1 MSFNTAFKLSTA
13 FSGVTLVA
21 FSSIH
26 GATARLAASS
36 DNLREKSIKTSSTI
50 SFTKVKGDECNK
62 FETDI
67 TSNKGEVIENN
78 VDVGI
83 LACGGDLIC
92 LEDESSSTGARC
104 VDSKEVSFKPIWLQ
118 RDHHASVPGVGCWLV
133 GESVDRSIGRSVG
146 RLASLVTAAA
156 VDLLSLVTA
165 AAAAAAAAA
174 ALCGKAGVRHLVV
187 DGLVAHLLP

>member
-13 FSGVTLVA
+13 LSGVTLIA

-26 GATARLAASS
+26 GATARLAASW
-36 DNLREKSIKTSSTI
+36 DIIREKSSTI

-104 VDSKEVSFKPIWLQ
+104 VDSKEV
-118 RDHHASVPGVGCWLV
+118 LV
-133 GESVDRSIGRSVG
+133 KSACLPDGAWD
-146 RLASLVTAAA
+146 
-156 VDLLSLVTA
+156 
-165 AAAAAAAAA
+165 
-174 ALCGKAGVRHLVV
+174 CGFDFDCCSGHCTEAIVWCFI
-187 DGLVAHLLP
+187 PT

>member
-36 DNLREKSIKTSSTI
+36 DIIREKSIKKSSTI
-50 SFTKVKGDECNK
+50 SFTKVKGDECVK
-62 FETDI
+62 FDTDI
-67 TSNKGEVIENN
+67 NNKEVIEN

-104 VDSKEVSFKPIWLQ
+104 VDSKEVLVKLPCLP
-118 RDHHASVPGVGCWLV
+118 DYTTGC
-133 GESVDRSIGRSVG
+133 
-146 RLASLVTAAA
+146 A
-156 VDLLSLVTA
+156 VNSDCCSGHCSDETNSEFRE
-165 AAAAAAAAA
+165 
-174 ALCGKAGVRHLVV
+174 CY
-187 DGLVAHLLP
+187 

>member
-13 FSGVTLVA
+13 FSGVTLIA

-36 DNLREKSIKTSSTI
+36 DIIREKSTV
-50 SFTKVKGDECNK
+50 SFTKVKGDECVK

-67 TSNKGEVIENN
+67 TSNKEVIEN

-104 VDSKEVSFKPIWLQ
+104 VDSKEVLVKLPCLPDGFL
-118 RDHHASVPGVGCWLV
+118 GCAIDSDCCSGYCSDDENSQFRV
-133 GESVDRSIGRSVG
+133 CD
-146 RLASLVTAAA
+146 
-156 VDLLSLVTA
+156 
-165 AAAAAAAAA
+165 
-174 ALCGKAGVRHLVV
+174 
-187 DGLVAHLLP
+187 

>member
-36 DNLREKSIKTSSTI
+36 DIIREKSIKKSSTI
-50 SFTKVKGDECNK
+50 SFTKVKGDECVK
-62 FETDI
+62 FDTDI
-67 TSNKGEVIENN
+67 SSNKEVIENY

-104 VDSKEVSFKPIWLQ
+104 VDSKEV
-118 RDHHASVPGVGCWLV
+118 LV
-133 GESVDRSIGRSVG
+133 KYACLPDG
-146 RLASLVTAAA
+146 AWNCA
-156 VDLLSLVTA
+156 VDSDC
-165 AAAAAAAAA
+165 
-174 ALCGKAGVRHLVV
+174 CGGHCEDKSEWEYRNRQCL
-187 DGLVAHLLP
+187 